1 MVMIDH
7 RQVIQPKNVS
17 ISSATLAKLSD
28 GNYEAVV
35 ATAAEPKPT
44 ASLCTRRRVMCR
56 SRFTCK
62 EITKR
67 FLALTLFI
75 FLSWTIAGAY
85 TIVFHGG
92 KRVQIPD
99 NFIVTSDAVI
109 YETAPGVN
117 VSFRLNS
124 VDVLATER
132 ANKEPSGSF
141 LNRIGA
147 QQREAPTTATIPKA
161 TRTIT
166 NRDLEP
172 YERAR
177 IKSEAD
183 WEKRR
188 KELGGP
194 SLEETRQEA
203 ARRDAALD
211 ELIERKKAEAEANY
225 WREREAELRAAMAVR
240 MNATDYQNGQY
251 FWPNGIVP
259 VQSGFGGF
267 DSRFRFN
274 GGFPFRINQGS
285 PCGFNPSASC
295 LLSNPRSLFNQG
307 AFPVRRTIFGINGGR
322 HGVGVFGGPGRR
334 H

>member
-1 MVMIDH
+1 M
-7 RQVIQPKNVS
+7 
-17 ISSATLAKLSD
+17 
-28 GNYEAVV
+28 Y
-35 ATAAEPKPT
+35 
-44 ASLCTRRRVMCR
+44 R
-56 SRFTCK
+56 SRFISKGT
-62 EITKR
+62 INR
-67 FLALTLFI
+67 VLSLTLFI
-75 FLSWTIAGAY
+75 FVSWTVASAY

-124 VDVLATER
+124 IDVPATER
-132 ANKEPSGSF
+132 ANNEPSGSL
-141 LNRIGA
+141 LNRIGL
-147 QQREAPTTATIPKA
+147 QRSLPPTTTTIRKA

-166 NRDLEP
+166 NRDLES

-177 IKSEAD
+177 MKSETD

-194 SLEETRQEA
+194 SLEETRKEA
-203 ARRDAALD
+203 ARRDASLD
-211 ELIERKKAEAEANY
+211 EFIQKKRAEAEANY
-225 WREREAELRAAMAVR
+225 WRERDAELRAAMAMR
-240 MNATDYQNGQY
+240 MNTIDNPSGQY

-259 VQSGFGGF
+259 VESGFGRF

-295 LLSNPRSLFNQG
+295 LLSNPFSLFNQG
-307 AFPVRRTIFGINGGR
+307 VFPGRRTFFGVPGINGGGR
-322 HGVGVFGGPGRR
+322 HRGGVSGNPGRR

>member
-1 MVMIDH
+1 MYRSMFSCNGIITRV
-7 RQVIQPKNVS
+7 
-17 ISSATLAKLSD
+17 LS
-28 GNYEAVV
+28 
-35 ATAAEPKPT
+35 
-44 ASLCTRRRVMCR
+44 
-56 SRFTCK
+56 
-62 EITKR
+62 
-67 FLALTLFI
+67 LTLFI
-75 FLSWTIAGAY
+75 FVSWTIAGAY

-99 NFIVTSDAVI
+99 DFIVTSNAVI

-124 VDVLATER
+124 IDVVATER
-132 ANKEPSGSF
+132 SNNEPSGSF
-141 LNRIGA
+141 LNRIGT
-147 QQREAPTTATIPKA
+147 QRPQPPTTTVPKA

-166 NRDLEP
+166 NRDLES

-183 WEKRR
+183 WETRR

-203 ARRDAALD
+203 ARRGAALD
-211 ELIERKKAEAEANY
+211 EFIDKKRAEAEANY
-225 WREREAELRAAMAVR
+225 WREREAEFRAAMALR
-240 MNATDYQNGQY
+240 MNAIDYQNGQSY
-251 FWPNGIVP
+251 WSNGIVP
-259 VQSGFGGF
+259 VASGFGPF
-267 DSRFRFN
+267 DSGFRFN

-295 LLSNPRSLFNQG
+295 LLSNPFSLFNQG
-307 AFPVRRTIFGINGGR
+307 TFPRRRAIFGVPRMNDGGR
-322 HGVGVFGGPGRR
+322 HRGGFPGTPGRR